1 MEETLK
7 PIEQVVKARGKSLFI
22 FEHGLGDLINFLP
35 VWREFIEQTGFRSA
49 LGASEKR
56 QFDFI
61 YPDMLNI
68 NESFNIRKYE
78 YVYKILYPDPKN
90 TSVPIDISDEP
101 AKPYICAYYELGMS
115 EFTWKPYKMF
125 NKYANRNSK
134 RVGVHLFGHTGM
146 HKKFCPVD
154 VAEQI
159 WQEIIDAGYEP
170 FECHMTPDFAEE
182 YPDFVEADSM
192 ECLTPDCSLRYET
205 ASLGRMIQ
213 EIGKCKFFIGVDSG
227 PIYLASALLGTD
239 YIIGLENQK
248 KHNNFL
254 PKHIIT
260 VPVLNYEPGTI
271 INQLNSMEVWL

>member
-1 MEETLK
+1 MK
-7 PIEQVVKARGKSLFI
+7 PIDEVKKCRGRSIFI

-35 VWREFIEQTGFRSA
+35 VWHEFIEQAGIKPILASSA
-49 LGASEKR
+49 KR
-56 QFDFI
+56 QFHTIIPNVHVFDET
-61 YPDMLNI
+61 L
-68 NESFNIRKYE
+68 NIRKYD
-78 YVYKILYPDPKN
+78 YKYKILYPDPQN
-90 TSVPIDISDEP
+90 TSIPIDISEEP
-101 AKPYICAYYELGMS
+101 AKPYICAYYELGMD

-125 NKYANRNSK
+125 NKYFNRRSK

-154 VAEQI
+154 IAEQI
-159 WQEIIDAGYEP
+159 WKEIEEAGYEP
-170 FECHMTPDFAEE
+170 YECHMTPEFADE
-182 YPDFVEADSM
+182 YPDFVEADTM
-192 ECLTPDCSLRYET
+192 ECITPDCSLRYEK
-205 ASLGRMIQ
+205 ADLGKMIE

-260 VPVLNYEPGTI
+260 VPVLKYKSGTI
-271 INQLNSMEVWL
+271 FNQLKSMEVWL

>member
-1 MEETLK
+1 MK
-7 PIEQVVKARGKSLFI
+7 PIDEIRRISGRSIFI
-22 FEHGLGDLINFLP
+22 FDHGLGDLINFLP
-35 VWREFIEQTGFRSA
+35 VWQEFIRQTGIMPSLGSSA
-49 LGASEKR
+49 KR

-61 YPDMLNI
+61 SSNI
-68 NESFNIRKYE
+68 ISIDKSFNNRQYQYI
-78 YVYKILYPDPKN
+78 YKVLYPDPKN
-90 TSVPIDISDEP
+90 SSIPIDISEEP
-101 AKPYICAYYELGMS
+101 AKPYICAYYELGME
-115 EFTWKPYKMF
+115 EFTWRPYHML
-125 NKYANRNSK
+125 NKYKVSDSK

-154 VAEQI
+154 VAEKI

-170 FECHMTPDFAEE
+170 YECHMTPDFAEE

-192 ECLTPDCSLRYET
+192 ECLTPDCSLRYEQ
-205 ASLGRMIQ
+205 ADLGKMIK

-239 YIIGLENQK
+239 YMIGLENKK

-260 VPVLNYEPGTI
+260 VPVLNYKSGTI
-271 INQLNSMEVWL
+271 FNQLKSMEVWL